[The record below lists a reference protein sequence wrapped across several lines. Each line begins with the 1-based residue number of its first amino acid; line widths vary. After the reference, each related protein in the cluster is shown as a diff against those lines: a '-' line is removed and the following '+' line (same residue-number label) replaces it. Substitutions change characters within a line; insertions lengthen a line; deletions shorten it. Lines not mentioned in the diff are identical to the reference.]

1 MESNLVPNDPGADE
15 AVTEAVPL
23 GLPSTADV
31 AGLREGLLAMLRGLC
46 RRKRV
51 DISIADDLCNEA
63 FRILLERVQREP
75 LRDPDKVAAFLAQTA
90 RNLFTADAR
99 KYGRRRTTTG
109 DDEVIVAQA
118 DPSPDVAERLQHVDL
133 ARVVQ
138 RVLKRMTVQRDREI
152 LVRYYLRDEDKAE
165 ICQTL
170 GLSEE
175 HFNRVI
181 DRARSRFA
189 ALLDPGHTPRTL
201 FSFVLL

>member
-1 MESNLVPNDPGADE
+1 MEPSTVSFDQGSLGPAE
-15 AVTEAVPL
+15 RSTAVE
-23 GLPSTADV
+23 LPSTVDFLQ
-31 AGLREGLLAMLRGLC
+31 LREGLVAMLRGLC

-51 DISIADDLCNEA
+51 DVSIADDLCNEA

-99 KYGRRRTTTG
+99 KYTRRRTSTG
-109 DDEVIVAQA
+109 DDELIVGEA
-118 DPSPDVAERLQHVDL
+118 DPSPDVADRLQHVDL
-133 ARVVQ
+133 ARVVCS
-138 RVLKRMTVQRDREI
+138 VLERMTVPRDREI
-152 LVRYYLRDEDKAE
+152 LVRYYLRDEDKTR
-165 ICQTL
+165 ICQDL
-170 GLSEE
+170 GLTEA

-189 ALLDPGHTPRTL
+189 ALLGPEHTPRTL